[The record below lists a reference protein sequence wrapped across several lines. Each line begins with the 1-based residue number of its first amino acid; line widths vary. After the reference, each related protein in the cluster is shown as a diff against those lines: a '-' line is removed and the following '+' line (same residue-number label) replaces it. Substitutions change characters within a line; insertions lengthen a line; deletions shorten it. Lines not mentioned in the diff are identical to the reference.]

1 MISREEFKNLVVAGA
16 NIIRTIRQK
25 EEAAKLFDSENE
37 HASFVLTEVFEDAHF
52 EEFMECIRSLMATYD
67 LHDAFDALVETAVN
81 LEADCDERLI
91 QTMYFD
97 AVSAFAFDENKG
109 EQYADLLID
118 YLITG
123 QGEEAISALEQEM
136 SPEDIYWV
144 RHNF

>member
-1 MISREEFKNLVVAGA
+1 
-16 NIIRTIRQK
+16 
-25 EEAAKLFDSENE
+25 
-37 HASFVLTEVFEDAHF
+37 
-52 EEFMECIRSLMATYD
+52 MATYD